1 MVGCP
6 NALAASSACRVTDRW
21 SSPHFSV
28 VAEFCISRWTVETA
42 CPAPSQPVWP
52 AYWIDT
58 PNRSSF
64 SASRAAQDAW
74 DIYREELGLLPPD
87 LVLPLRDE
95 YDRSDVAR
103 VLRLASFGL
112 NAGRVVKA
120 LPLPWMIESTG
131 GWPQGLLDVHIA
143 MIPQADRDST
153 PFGQRRLS
161 VLAVVHRLW
170 ASLRLGHLKDWVQG
184 WVPKSVFSLGNGV
197 SSVGAWFSTALDIE
211 KVLAQIGSDQLHV
224 MVADVIK
231 SFDTVD
237 GSILDCALGRLVC
250 LLGLG
255 RSTSLIIVR
264 FVSGLSWPRA
274 WRSRG
279 VGMAASHRGVL

>member
-1 MVGCP
+1 MPLANFSLMSVVGLVGDVMVGCP
-6 NALAASSACRVTDRW
+6 YALAASSACRVTDRW
-21 SSPHFSV
+21 ISPHFSV
-28 VAEFCISRWTVETA
+28 VAEFCMSRWTVETA

-64 SASRAAQDAW
+64 SASRTAQDAW

-131 GWPQGLLDVHIA
+131 GWPQGLLDAHIA
-143 MIPQADRDST
+143 MIPKADRDST
-153 PFGQRRLS
+153 PFGQRLLS
-161 VLAVVHRLW
+161 VLAVVHWLW

-184 WVPKSVFSLGNGV
+184 WVP
-197 SSVGAWFSTALDIE
+197 T
-211 KVLAQIGSDQLHV
+211 
-224 MVADVIK
+224 
-231 SFDTVD
+231 
-237 GSILDCALGRLVC
+237 VC
-250 LLGLG
+250 L
-255 RSTSLIIVR
+255 
-264 FVSGLSWPRA
+264 
-274 WRSRG
+274 
-279 VGMAASHRGVL
+279 